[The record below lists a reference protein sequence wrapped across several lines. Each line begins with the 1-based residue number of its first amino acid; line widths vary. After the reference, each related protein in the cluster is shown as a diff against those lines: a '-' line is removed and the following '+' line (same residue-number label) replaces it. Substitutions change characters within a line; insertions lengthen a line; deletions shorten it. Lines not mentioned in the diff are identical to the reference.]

1 VAVLICFSGLPAV
14 GKLTVARVLS
24 AQIGAIWLRLDEIE
38 AAMRLSH
45 MKYEDLADGGYAAA
59 QVMAK
64 SALTQGYAVIADC
77 VNPIALTRAG
87 WRAASRAV
95 GAAHLD
101 VELTCSDTQLHRVR
115 AETRDADLE
124 GVALPEW
131 DAIFR
136 REYEPF
142 ETADLRLDTC
152 GLSPEVAVQAI
163 LEFLKKI

>member
-1 VAVLICFSGLPAV
+1 
-14 GKLTVARVLS
+14 
-24 AQIGAIWLRLDEIE
+24 
-38 AAMRLSH
+38 MRRSH

-64 SALTQGYAVIADC
+64 SALAQGHSVIADC

-87 WRAASRAV
+87 WRAASHAV

-115 AETRDADLE
+115 AETRAADVE
-124 GVALPEW
+124 GVALPGW
-131 DAIFR
+131 DAIVR

-142 ETADLRLDTC
+142 ETADLRLDTS
-152 GLSPEVAVQAI
+152 GLSPEDAGQAT
-163 LEFLKKI
+163 LEFLEKL